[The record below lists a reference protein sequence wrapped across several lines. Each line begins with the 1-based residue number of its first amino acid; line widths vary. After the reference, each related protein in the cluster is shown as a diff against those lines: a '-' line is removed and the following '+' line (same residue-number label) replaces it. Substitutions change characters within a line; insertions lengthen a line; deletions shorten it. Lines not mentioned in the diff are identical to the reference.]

1 MKNTQETRE
10 ALLCIIATVARLH
23 TGYRITARVWGSD
36 EYITLSIVQPKD
48 TDDAVYPEICFS
60 DDWYGEDAV
69 RFEISTTGYGDHS
82 LKQAHRVIA
91 GLRTATTLVENLYTA
106 FEIAGFNT
114 RR

>member
-10 ALLCIIATVARLH
+10 ALLRIIATVARLH

-69 RFEISTTGYGDHS
+69 RFEISTIGYGDHS

-91 GLRTATTLVENLYTA
+91 GLHTATTLVENLYTA